1 MKTTHKITVAFVVLA
16 GGLVAYAASP
26 TPASSPRSSPAASSP
41 AASKTS
47 PSTASSPASVSQPT
61 PADLASP
68 SEEPGKT
75 VTAAATPAANNPPPK
90 PILYLISEEPYTAGG
105 KNWIRKRYDVFNKSS
120 YPAEMFAA
128 APGLPPCGANTNSSR
143 TWVDFFD
150 STGKRL
156 YGFCA
161 LGKPDD
167 LGKIWVAFEEGV
179 IPPSYVYIELND
191 RQTNTKYKSNLA
203 DTSL

>member
-1 MKTTHKITVAFVVLA
+1 MKTTHTVTIVFASLA
-16 GGLVAYAASP
+16 LGLVAYAASP
-26 TPASSPRSSPAASSP
+26 TPRSSPRSSPSASSP
-41 AASKTS
+41 PESKTS
-47 PSTASSPASVSQPT
+47 PSPEPERKAT

-68 SEEPGKT
+68 SEESGKT
-75 VTAAATPAANNPPPK
+75 VTAAATPAANQPPPK
-90 PILYLISEEPYTAGG
+90 PILYLTSEEPFSAGG

-128 APGLPPCGANTNSSR
+128 APGLPPCGSNTNSSR

-156 YGFCA
+156 FGFCA
-161 LGKPDD
+161 LGKPED
-167 LGKIWVAFEEGV
+167 LGKIWVAFEEGTV
-179 IPPSYVYIELND
+179 PPSYVYIELND
-191 RQTNTKYKSNLA
+191 RQTNTKLKSNLA